1 MLLFLKNYKNI
12 PIKIQYQIKNI
23 KHLIKIINNKKI
35 KQTVYGETPLN
46 GAQAVSGGRR
56 KGVVVV
62 EVVVTFGFSETII
75 NKKNING

>member
-1 MLLFLKNYKNI
+1 M
-12 PIKIQYQIKNI
+12 
-23 KHLIKIINNKKI
+23 
-35 KQTVYGETPLN
+35 YGETPLN